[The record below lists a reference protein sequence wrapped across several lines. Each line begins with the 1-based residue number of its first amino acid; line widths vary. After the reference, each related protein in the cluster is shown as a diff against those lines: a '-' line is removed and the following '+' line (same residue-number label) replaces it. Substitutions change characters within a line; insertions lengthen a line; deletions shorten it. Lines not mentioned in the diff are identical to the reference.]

1 MAIGYGGREKEI
13 DAFVTDLS
21 GTIYLEPTRK
31 ERLPQELVYPFIA
44 NLFDESLH
52 QPLQFKV

>member
-1 MAIGYGGREKEI
+1 MAIGYGGREREI

-31 ERLPQELVYPFIA
+31 ERQELVYPFIA

-52 QPLQFKV
+52 QHLQFKV